1 MNEFS
6 ALLEF
11 IELNLKNEIKEGNYL
26 QLMNLISRCYIAKSA
41 ERPDDYNSDDP
52 EGIID
57 IY

>member
-11 IELNLKNEIKEGNYL
+11 IELNLINEIKEGNYL
-26 QLMNLISRCYIAKSA
+26 QLMNLISRCYVAKQVI
-41 ERPDDYNSDDP
+41 PDDYNSDDP
-52 EGIID
+52 EGIVD

>member
-26 QLMNLISRCYIAKSA
+26 QLMNLISRCYIAKQVI
-41 ERPDDYNSDDP
+41 PDDYNSDDP
-52 EGIID
+52 EGIVD

>member
-1 MNEFS
+1 MIEFS

-11 IELNLKNEIKEGNYL
+11 IELNLKKEIKEGDYL
-26 QLMNLISRCYIAKSA
+26 TLMNLISRCYVAKQVLP
-41 ERPDDYNSDDP
+41 EDYNSDDP